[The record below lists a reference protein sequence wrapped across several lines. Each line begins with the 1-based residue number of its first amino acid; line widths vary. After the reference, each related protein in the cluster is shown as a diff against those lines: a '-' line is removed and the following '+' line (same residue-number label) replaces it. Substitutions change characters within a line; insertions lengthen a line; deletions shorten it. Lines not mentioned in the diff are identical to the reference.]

1 MEFIMNLSIRSFKTV
16 VVAFSILL
24 LFLFAS
30 CNSNDNSKNISTD
43 FAQQESLNKSISNEQ
58 ISSNSVER
66 KIIKSGNIRFETA
79 NVKETHKFIKITV
92 AEFGGYIGNEN
103 VYNFEDRIE
112 HTVEVRVPEDKF
124 NLLID
129 KITSSVEKLESKN
142 ISTVDVTEEFIDIEA
157 RIKTKK
163 ELEARYKEILK
174 KASRVDEILNIEREM
189 GNLRSEIESLE
200 GRINYLKN
208 RIALSSL
215 TITFYEKVASP
226 FGFASK
232 LVKAL
237 ENGWTALLWFII
249 ILVSLWPFII
259 LTLVIIFIILTIRK
273 KKKPQK
279 V

>member
-1 MEFIMNLSIRSFKTV
+1 MINQKKFFRTALTGFMFLSLIIVT
-16 VVAFSILL
+16 
-24 LFLFAS
+24 S
-30 CNSNDNSKNISTD
+30 CNSGDNSNNVSTDFTQPEVLTKNIS
-43 FAQQESLNKSISNEQ
+43 AEQNNIS
-58 ISSNSVER
+58 SVER

-79 NVKETHKFIKITV
+79 NVKETHKFIKNTV
-92 AEFGGYIGNEN
+92 AELGGYIGNEN

-129 KITSSVEKLESKN
+129 KISSSVEKLESKN
-142 ISTVDVTEEFIDIEA
+142 ISTTDVTEEFIDVEA

-174 KASRVDEILNIEREM
+174 KASRVDEILNIEREV

-200 GRINYLKN
+200 GRMNYLKN

-259 LTLVIIFIILTIRK
+259 LTLVLIFIILTIRK
-273 KKKPQK
+273 KRKPQK